1 MLDQHS
7 PLLSTMNIFTP
18 CLLIYCV
25 HSPHVW
31 RIKKKGYIG
40 FVSKIIFVCLYF
52 GVRELSKKHI
62 RQQNKN
68 VIVYRLSSLLKS
80 HYRVHRFLTAHSHL
94 SSSTLIEPRASFS
107 FEIKKVVT
115 GHPRHREVAAEA
127 ASTASFNHPICKKR
141 ELNNLLNVF
150 STSEIAT
157 GLIFYILDNF
167 CFVAIPN
174 FPVRQRS

>member
-40 FVSKIIFVCLYF
+40 FVSKIIFVCVYF

-68 VIVYRLSSLLKS
+68 VFSLPPFFSSEKPLSCPPFSDSTFTPVFFNFNRTKS
-80 HYRVHRFLTAHSHL
+80 FL
-94 SSSTLIEPRASFS
+94 F
-107 FEIKKVVT
+107 F
-115 GHPRHREVAAEA
+115 
-127 ASTASFNHPICKKR
+127 
-141 ELNNLLNVF
+141 
-150 STSEIAT
+150 
-157 GLIFYILDNF
+157 
-167 CFVAIPN
+167 
-174 FPVRQRS
+174 